1 MIISAI
7 LALFVSHGRASQSE
21 APYLPSD
28 LRGEISYF
36 DESTGYFFEIEPR
49 EHKYLLGYVISRA
62 QGRDQPVVRGD
73 VLNCSDN
80 GKGCTEV
87 GPYVFVRPEN
97 GSLRSQYL
105 GYNVIEIK
113 APKGERA
120 FEVTCE
126 RLLPRGC
133 EKGTGEP
140 PQLKYT
146 YSVNRNSEIT
156 RISIHWCLKGK
167 KTDYALKSIGSVKLK
182 I

>member
-7 LALFVSHGRASQSE
+7 LALFASHEQVPQSE

-36 DESTGYFFEIEPR
+36 DESTGYFLEIEPK

-80 GKGCTEV
+80 AKGCIEV
-87 GPYVFVRPEN
+87 GPYVFVRPEK
-97 GSLRSQYL
+97 GSARSQYL
-105 GYNVIEIK
+105 GYNVVEIK
-113 APKGERA
+113 APNGERA

-133 EKGTGEP
+133 EKDPNEP

-146 YSVNRNSEIT
+146 YSVNHNSEIT
-156 RISIHWCLKGK
+156 RIIIDWCLKGK
-167 KTDYALKSIGSVKLK
+167 NTVYDLKIVGTRKLK